1 MLQWPYF
8 SIADL
13 FATVVGWTWSNW
25 ALSRCISLLIRR
37 PIKRRSSHSALLVS
51 LECEQV
57 SRVAQA
63 LHLVLLQQWV
73 AAELSLRQGLVV
85 AKINLHWVDILD
97 AMLIARNTLS
107 QFASTHATASVPSRS
122 VASLASNAPI

>member
-13 FATVVGWTWSNW
+13 FAVVVVWTPSNW
-25 ALSRCISLLIRR
+25 ALSRCISLLVHR
-37 PIKRRSSHSALLVS
+37 PIKCRSSHSALLVG

-57 SRVAQA
+57 SQAAQA
-63 LHLVLLQQWV
+63 LHSVLLQQGV

-85 AKINLHWVDILD
+85 AKINPHWVNTLD